1 MKKKRHNN
9 IRKDNLVPFETIKA
23 ATEGNL
29 ETIEIILEHFDPYIT
44 SLAKGLYIRPNG
56 EYQYVI
62 DQQVHDEI
70 SVKLIDAILKFR
82 I

>member
-1 MKKKRHNN
+1 MKKKRHSN

-29 ETIEIILEHFDPYIT
+29 EAIEIILEHFDPYIT

>member
-1 MKKKRHNN
+1 MRKKRQNSRN
-9 IRKDNLVPFETIKA
+9 ENLVPFETIKA

-29 ETIEIILEHFDPYIT
+29 DAIEKVLDHFDPYIT
-44 SLAKGLYIRPNG
+44 SLARGLYIKPNG
-56 EYQYVI
+56 DYQYVI
-62 DQQVHDEI
+62 DQQLHDEI